1 MDGIILINKEK
12 KYTSHDVVAK
22 VKKILKVKV
31 GHTGTLDPNA
41 TGILP
46 LLLGNATKI
55 SKYLINH
62 NKEYIAELKLGVKT
76 DTADGEGKVIA
87 EKQVNLEEIFEN
99 INESIQQI
107 LNSFVGKT
115 LQKPPMYSAIKVN
128 GKKLY
133 EYARKNEKV
142 EVKSRQI
149 EIYKMELIKLDLKE
163 GKWFD
168 NSDIDKEI
176 IPVVISNKLG
186 DTYKINSVFST
197 NVFLD
202 ENMTVK
208 EELTFKV
215 IGILKN
221 KTYVYTGGANHSDC
235 SIADLFIKT
244 TPNDEIVIM
253 PNIFEKMPLYWANNG
268 MIIKTNDYIETYKSI
283 KEKGIGKISSLE
295 DISKNN
301 INNIFIYN
309 EQKIYEFIIVF
320 VFIIMSIGGYNT
332 LANLEYKRLL
342 TIYYITGITWKKG
355 IALLTIRN
363 FIIIVIPTII
373 SSIFSNK
380 IVTYLRTLYTYNE
393 KNVYIT
399 VFIYIGIFIL
409 TTAVTVIG
417 LRDKKPIEVLRE
429 VD

>member
-142 EVKSRQI
+142 KSRQI

-163 GKWFD
+163 NIIKFKVRCSKGTYIRTLCE
-168 NSDIDKEI
+168 DIAEKLNTYGYMKELQRTEVGDFKI
-176 IPVVISNKLG
+176 ENAITIGELEELVNENKLK
-186 DTYKINSVFST
+186 DKINEEALNIVNSKDRKYFIKIEELFMDKKII
-197 NVFLD
+197 NLD
-202 ENMTVK
+202 ED
-208 EELTFKV
+208 L
-215 IGILKN
+215 LN
-221 KTYVYTGGANHSDC
+221 KF
-235 SIADLFIKT
+235 L
-244 TPNDEIVIM
+244 
-253 PNIFEKMPLYWANNG
+253 NG
-268 MIIKTNDYIETYKSI
+268 VMI
-283 KEKGIGKISSLE
+283 
-295 DISKNN
+295 KNN
-301 INNIFIYN
+301 NIDGIYRIYN
-309 EQKIYEFIIVF
+309 
-320 VFIIMSIGGYNT
+320 
-332 LANLEYKRLL
+332 
-342 TIYYITGITWKKG
+342 
-355 IALLTIRN
+355 
-363 FIIIVIPTII
+363 
-373 SSIFSNK
+373 
-380 IVTYLRTLYTYNE
+380 
-393 KNVYIT
+393 KNN
-399 VFIYIGIFIL
+399 YIGIGVNKNQKL
-409 TTAVTVIG
+409 KRDVI
-417 LRDKKPIEVLRE
+417 V
-429 VD
+429 

>member
-41 TGILP
+41 TGTLP

-87 EKQVNLEEIFEN
+87 EKQVNLEGIFEN

-163 GKWFD
+163 NVIKFKVRCSKGTYIRTLCE
-168 NSDIDKEI
+168 DIAEKLNTYGYMKELQRTEVGDFKI
-176 IPVVISNKLG
+176 ENAITIGELEELVNENKLK
-186 DTYKINSVFST
+186 DKINEETLNIVNSKDRKYFIKIEELFMDK
-197 NVFLD
+197 NIINLD
-202 ENMTVK
+202 ED
-208 EELTFKV
+208 L
-215 IGILKN
+215 LN
-221 KTYVYTGGANHSDC
+221 KF
-235 SIADLFIKT
+235 L
-244 TPNDEIVIM
+244 
-253 PNIFEKMPLYWANNG
+253 NG
-268 MIIKTNDYIETYKSI
+268 VMI
-283 KEKGIGKISSLE
+283 
-295 DISKNN
+295 KNN
-301 INNIFIYN
+301 NIDGIYRIYN
-309 EQKIYEFIIVF
+309 
-320 VFIIMSIGGYNT
+320 
-332 LANLEYKRLL
+332 
-342 TIYYITGITWKKG
+342 
-355 IALLTIRN
+355 
-363 FIIIVIPTII
+363 
-373 SSIFSNK
+373 
-380 IVTYLRTLYTYNE
+380 
-393 KNVYIT
+393 KNN
-399 VFIYIGIFIL
+399 YIGL
-409 TTAVTVIG
+409 GVNKNQKLKRDVI
-417 LRDKKPIEVLRE
+417 V
-429 VD
+429 